1 MPGSSESHRVKIGLF
16 HPVLIKILI
25 NKDKK
30 VSCEETTSN
39 VFSVFA
45 VGLLHRLFV
54 SLCADNVLRCEFS
67 AISEVCLT
75 V

>member
-1 MPGSSESHRVKIGLF
+1 MPNSSESHRVKTGLSSSF
-16 HPVLIKILI
+16 NQDI
-25 NKDKK
+25 NQQRKK
-30 VSCEETTSN
+30 VSCEETTSK

-45 VGLLHRLFV
+45 MGLLHGPFV

-67 AISEVCLT
+67 AINEVCLI